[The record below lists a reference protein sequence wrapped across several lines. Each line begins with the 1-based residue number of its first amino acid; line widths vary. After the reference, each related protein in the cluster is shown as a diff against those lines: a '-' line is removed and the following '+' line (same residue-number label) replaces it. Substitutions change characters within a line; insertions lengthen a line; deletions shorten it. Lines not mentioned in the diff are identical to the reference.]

1 LFLSE
6 ALFSPKIHRMF
17 DGRATFPL
25 EKHKRSPKHLAVTGG
40 TEKGERI
47 GWGKERTQKGMGK
60 REARKGN

>member
-1 LFLSE
+1 
-6 ALFSPKIHRMF
+6 MF

-25 EKHKRSPKHLAVTGG
+25 EKHKRSPKHLAVAGG